1 MRLKGYDYSKPGY
14 YFVTVCTQNK
24 KCLFGDIRN
33 RQMVLNSTSRV
44 VEKVWNELPEHYQH
58 VELDAFVIMPNHVHG
73 IIILRPEP
81 IVEAGLKP
89 ACMVD
94 SDSRAHSIVREGF
107 KPVGKTKSI
116 VGAGFKPAPTAKRHA
131 LPEIVRA
138 LKTFSARRINEIRN
152 TPGVK
157 LWQRNY
163 YEHIVRNENE
173 LNEIRKYIQ
182 ENPLKWETDKENPRH
197 IKMP

>member
-33 RQMVLNSTSRV
+33 RQMALNSAGQV
-44 VEKVWNELPEHYQH
+44 IEKVWDELPEHYQH
-58 VELDAFVIMPNHVHG
+58 VELDAFVIMPNHIHG
-73 IIILRPEP
+73 IIVLRPNP
-81 IVEAGLKP
+81 I
-89 ACMVD
+89 
-94 SDSRAHSIVREGF
+94 
-107 KPVGKTKSI
+107 I
-116 VGAGFKPAPTAKRHA
+116 VGAGFKPAPTKKRHA

-138 LKTFSARRINEIRN
+138 LKTFSSRRINEIRN
-152 TPGVK
+152 TPRVK

-182 ENPLKWETDKENPRH
+182 ENPLKWETDKENPKR
-197 IKMP
+197 INML

>member
-1 MRLKGYDYSKPGY
+1 MKMAEMNKTRKSMRLKGYDYSKPGY

-33 RQMVLNSTSRV
+33 RQMVLNDAGRMI
-44 VEKVWNELPEHYQH
+44 EKVWNALPEHYPH

-73 IIILRPEP
+73 IIILRPDP
-81 IVEAGLKP
+81 IVEAG
-89 ACMVD
+89 
-94 SDSRAHSIVREGF
+94 
-107 KPVGKTKSI
+107 
-116 VGAGFKPAPTAKRHA
+116 FKPASTKKRHA

-138 LKTFSARRINEIRN
+138 LKTFSARRINEICN

-182 ENPLKWETDKENPRH
+182 ENPLKWETDKENPKR
-197 IKMP
+197 INML